1 MGIKDAYIG
10 ALIVVPVAFVPGLY
24 ASCCPA
30 WRTQW
35 QVSGHLASE
44 TKRSS
49 LSPRLIPHHQENS
62 RKSFSTAF
70 SGSKRA
76 FCKLRG
82 TIPCFPG
89 IPLAESFP
97 VCVPNKTGHSRIWR
111 RSCNARGWMS
121 AGICSPALSWAL
133 PKPALIFYSVFK
145 RFFACPSSGFSQN
158 RFKTKTRNLP
168 SVSQPNCQ
176 PPLPQRNPG
185 EKTPV
190 ANAKS

>member
-1 MGIKDAYIG
+1 MGIKDAYID
-10 ALIVVPVAFVPGLY
+10 ALIVVPVVVPGLY

-30 WRTQW
+30 WRAQW

-49 LSPRLIPHHQENS
+49 LSPRLISQHQENS
-62 RKSFSTAF
+62 PKSFSPTLP
-70 SGSKRA
+70 GSKRA
-76 FCKLRG
+76 LWKLRG
-82 TIPCFPG
+82 TMPCSPE
-89 IPLAESFP
+89 IPLVGPFP

-111 RSCNARGWMS
+111 RSCNAREWMS
-121 AGICSPALSWAL
+121 AGICSPALSWAS
-133 PKPALIFYSVFK
+133 PRRALIFSSVFK

-158 RFKTKTRNLP
+158 RFKTWTRCMP
-168 SVSQPNCQ
+168 SLSPTNR
-176 PPLPQRNPG
+176 PLPQRNPG

>member
-30 WRTQW
+30 WRAQW

-44 TKRSS
+44 TKRPS
-49 LSPRLIPHHQENS
+49 LSPRLISHRQENS
-62 RKSFSTAF
+62 PKSFLPTLP
-70 SGSKRA
+70 GSKRA
-76 FCKLRG
+76 LWKLRG
-82 TIPCFPG
+82 TMPCSPG
-89 IPLAESFP
+89 IPLAGTFP
-97 VCVPNKTGHSRIWR
+97 VCVPKRTGHSRIWR
-111 RSCNARGWMS
+111 RSCNAREWMS
-121 AGICSPALSWAL
+121 AGTCSPVLSWAL
-133 PKPALIFYSVFK
+133 PRRALIFSSVFK

-158 RFKTKTRNLP
+158 RFKTWTQCMP
-168 SVSQPNCQ
+168 SLSPTNR
-176 PPLPQRNPG
+176 PLPQRNPG